1 MTDLPPTLLAYAARG
16 PAWADWLDRLPRLLR
31 ELLAE
36 WDLVPDGPAVHGRT
50 AVVLPVR
57 TADGEAAVLKAGWPH
72 WEAEHEA
79 LALRAWRGDGAVR
92 LLRADP
98 HRWALL
104 LERLDRRDLTGEWDV
119 HACEVVA
126 GLYGRLHVPASPQ
139 FRRLTDQTRRWDE
152 ELGRIERGA
161 PVPRRLV
168 EQARALSRDLAADPA
183 TDGTLLHTDLH
194 FENVLWSGGSDG
206 GPGGPGGADGP
217 GGARGP
223 GGPGGARGPDGPG
236 GADGGWLAIDP
247 KPLSGDPHYEL
258 APMLWN
264 ELGAYA
270 GRFRD
275 GVRQRFRTLV
285 EAAGLDEHRARAWVV
300 VRMLVNVKEELLGT
314 PEPDQSWITTM
325 ISIAKAVQ
333 D

>member
-1 MTDLPPTLLAYAARG
+1 VTDLPTTLLAYAARG
-16 PAWADWLDRLPRLLR
+16 PEWADWLDRLPRLLR
-31 ELLAE
+31 ELVAE

-57 TADGEAAVLKAGWPH
+57 TADDEAAVLKVGWPH

-79 LALRAWRGDGAVR
+79 LALQTWHGNGAVR

-104 LERLDRRDLTGEWDV
+104 LERLDRRDLTEEWDV
-119 HACEVVA
+119 QACEVVG
-126 GLYGRLHVPASPQ
+126 GLYGRLHVPAPPQ
-139 FRRLTDQTRRWDE
+139 LRLLSDQARRWDE
-152 ELGRIERGA
+152 ELGRLERGA

-168 EQARALSRDLAADPA
+168 EQARSLCRDFAADPA

-194 FENVLWSGGSDG
+194 FENVLCSGGAG
-206 GPGGPGGADGP
+206 
-217 GGARGP
+217 RC
-223 GGPGGARGPDGPG
+223 
-236 GADGGWLAIDP
+236 WLAIDP
-247 KPLSGDPHYEL
+247 KPLSGDRHYEL

-264 ELGAYA
+264 ELDAYA

-275 GVRQRFRTLV
+275 GVRQRFGTIV

-300 VRMLVNVKEELLGT
+300 VRMLVNVKEELLGA
-314 PEPDQSWITTM
+314 PEHGQQWITTM